1 MIVTLKNSWLGLIAL
16 LLPATATAETI
27 TIKCAGEESDKPY
40 EITMTYEGGDSGSLK
55 IGGSFGDMSFPAGKR
70 TRDSV
75 VAGENIHAVQVW
87 GGGELPLVVPEKA
100 AIEACVKGKLP
111 PDQVTDADIVFITI
125 PSCAAAAPPTAQP
138 IPVKVYAEFTFLDAE
153 STLAIFKRTYLEKT
167 DLPEGTLTL
176 ELPPTAQ
183 CTVQ

>member
-1 MIVTLKNSWLGLIAL
+1 MRGRRQRQTLRNDDDLRGRRQRNTQDRRLVRRH
-16 LLPATATAETI
+16 E
-27 TIKCAGEESDKPY
+27 
-40 EITMTYEGGDSGSLK
+40 
-55 IGGSFGDMSFPAGKR
+55 FPAGKR

-87 GGGELPLVVPEKA
+87 AGPISRLSCPTKRRRD
-100 AIEACVKGKLP
+100 CVKGKLP
-111 PDQVTDADIVFITI
+111 PDQVTNADIVFITV

-138 IPVKVYAEFTFLDAE
+138 ITVKVYAELTVLDAE
-153 STLAIFKRTYLEKT
+153 TTLVSKRTYLEKT

>member
-1 MIVTLKNSWLGLIAL
+1 MIVTPKNTWLGLVAL
-16 LLPATATAETI
+16 LVPTMATAETI
-27 TIKCAGEESDKPY
+27 TLKCTGEDSGKPY
-40 EITMTYEGGDSGSLK
+40 TMTMTYEGGDSGTLK

-87 GGGELPLVVPEKA
+87 GGADLPLVVPDKT
-100 AIEACVKGKLP
+100 AIETCIKGKLP
-111 PDQVTDADIVFITI
+111 PDQVTNADIVFITI

-138 IPVKVYAEFTFLDAE
+138 ITVKVYAEFTVLDAE
-153 STLAIFKRTYLEKT
+153 STLAVFKRTYLEKT